1 MMPNYIRIKMIR
13 VMKSSSKATSLTKLV
28 TQFWAEMHRFDAGR
42 TLPVLHAQKLTTTQ
56 LAALEFVF
64 EGRTISAVAS
74 YLGLSRPATSQ
85 MIDKLVRRGL
95 IRRSESADDR
105 REKAV
110 VLSAK
115 GRALLKKVSSA
126 RSARLA
132 KSVAV
137 LPKGPANRLKG
148 ALREAVRHI
157 DRAAGS
163 ASKKRVR

>member
-1 MMPNYIRIKMIR
+1 
-13 VMKSSSKATSLTKLV
+13 
-28 TQFWAEMHRFDAGR
+28 MHRFEAGR
-42 TLPVLHAQKLTTTQ
+42 SLPLLHAQKLTTPQ

-95 IRRSESADDR
+95 VRRSESAHDR

-115 GRALLKKVSSA
+115 GRALLKKVSSG

-132 KSVAV
+132 KSVSV
-137 LPKGPANRLKG
+137 LPKRPASRLQG
-148 ALREAVRHI
+148 ALREAVRHM
-157 DRAAGS
+157 DQAARDS
-163 ASKKRVR
+163 KRVRPHR